1 MWWKCCKRP
10 EPMQALDS
18 DPELIFQPMH
28 RWCRNMSNKIA
39 AVQMPFGCFALR
51 QSAPLTRDCRSDKI
65 AGQYADVVEL
75 VDSLDLGSNA
85 RACRF
90 ESCHPHQKRPARTG
104 LVFFDADGGLEEG
117 GLAFGQGKKVSGGHF
132 FSPGKSPWMD
142 DGRRQACWH
151 PSIFCVIGRLIPGDS

>member
-1 MWWKCCKRP
+1 
-10 EPMQALDS
+10 MQALDS
-18 DPELIFQPMH
+18 DPELIFQPMY
-28 RWCRNMSNKIA
+28 RWCRNMSNKTA

-90 ESCHPHQKRPARTG
+90 ESCHPHQISTMVLIRNHRA
-104 LVFFDADGGLEEG
+104 
-117 GLAFGQGKKVSGGHF
+117 
-132 FSPGKSPWMD
+132 
-142 DGRRQACWH
+142 
-151 PSIFCVIGRLIPGDS
+151 IFIIEISYECDIIS